1 MMRALENF
9 CRTIRSEQ
17 FLNAR
22 IEIAAVGMG
31 DDLRMPEKFI
41 ALEHSHLSELNIRP
55 KGDTPIGAALNPA
68 MDQLSDRRPSARRKQ
83 VLLLRQLS
91 GSLKAALIQ
100 TFREGHGNPE
110 KRVSPAQLRND
121 LEKLLFLM
129 EKEPQRR
136 TLPPE
141 NPRPR
146 GDKTSGRASAQ
157 GKEKKFCMN
166 F

>member
-1 MMRALENF
+1 MCFYRQTEKTPEDLGDPFHSVIRMGGFVPLE
-9 CRTIRSEQ
+9 Q
-17 FLNAR
+17 
-22 IEIAAVGMG
+22 
-31 DDLRMPEKFI
+31 
-41 ALEHSHLSELNIRP
+41 SHLSELNLRP
-55 KGDTPIGAALNPA
+55 KGDTPIGAALKPA
-68 MDQLSDRRPSARRKQ
+68 PDQLSDRRSSARRKQ

-110 KRVSPAQLRND
+110 KRVSPAQLREE
-121 LEKLLFLM
+121 LEKMLFLM
-129 EKEPQRR
+129 EKDPQRR
-136 TLPPE
+136 TLSPE

-146 GDKTSGRASAQ
+146 GDKTSGRAFAQ